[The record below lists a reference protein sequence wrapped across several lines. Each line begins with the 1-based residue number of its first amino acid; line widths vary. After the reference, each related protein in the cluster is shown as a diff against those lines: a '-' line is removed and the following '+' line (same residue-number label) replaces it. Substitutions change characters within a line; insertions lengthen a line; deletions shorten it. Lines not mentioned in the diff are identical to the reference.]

1 MNCESVQGLLPL
13 YLSGELTGEG
23 LAAVQHHIEACEACT
38 QSLSADR
45 QLDDVLRT
53 AMLEHSPDVS
63 AVLQRVHGEM
73 ATSGWKRMLHVRSL
87 RFAPLAAMVVL
98 VVVLVAVLG
107 VLSFRAHQVQ
117 RTMAIAAAN
126 DHYSDLV
133 LLRHPDWAYQP
144 QDVARFMLKEFP
156 QQDLLAAITPK
167 GAWFE
172 KVRLCNLG
180 GTQYAHFVFRT
191 GSTET
196 SVFLI
201 PNGQARNR
209 HDSIHLADAGHGL
222 EASGFSSTHMTGVV
236 VGNKGQVQ
244 TQEIANRL
252 GGVF

>member
-1 MNCESVQGLLPL
+1 MNCESVQDLLPL
-13 YLSGELTGEG
+13 YLSGELTGEA
-23 LAAVQHHIEACEACT
+23 LAAVQHHIEACEACA

-45 QLDDVLRT
+45 QLDDALRT

-87 RFAPLAAMVVL
+87 RFAALAAMVVL
-98 VVVLVAVLG
+98 VAVLG
-107 VLSFRAHQVQ
+107 ISSFRAHQVQ
-117 RTMAIAAAN
+117 RTIALAAAD

-144 QDVARFMLKEFP
+144 EDVARFMLEEFP
-156 QQDLLAAITPK
+156 RQDLLAAITPR
-167 GAWFE
+167 GAVFE

-180 GTQYAHFVFRT
+180 GTQYAHFVFRI
-191 GSTET
+191 GATET

-201 PNGQARNR
+201 PNGQATNR

-222 EASGFSSTHMTGVV
+222 EAAGFSSEHMSGVV

-252 GGVF
+252 GGMF

>member
-1 MNCESVQGLLPL
+1 MNCDSVQELLPL
-13 YLSGELTGEG
+13 YLSGELTGEE
-23 LAAVQHHIEACEACT
+23 LAAVQHHVEACADCTEA
-38 QSLSADR
+38 LSADR

-73 ATSGWKRMLHVRSL
+73 TTATFGWKRLLHVRSL
-87 RFAPLAAMVVL
+87 RFAALAAMIVL
-98 VVVLVAVLG
+98 AAALG
-107 VLSFRAHQVQ
+107 ISSFRAHQAQ
-117 RTMAIAAAN
+117 KTMARAAAN

-144 QDVARFMLKEFP
+144 QDVTRFMMEEFSR
-156 QQDLLAAITPK
+156 QDLLAAITPK
-167 GAWFE
+167 DAVFE
-172 KVRLCNLG
+172 KVRLCNVG

-196 SVFLI
+196 SVFLV
-201 PNGQARNR
+201 PNGQASSR

-222 EASGFSSTHMTGVV
+222 EASGFSSTYMTGVV

-244 TQEIANRL
+244 TQEIANSL
-252 GGVF
+252 GGVL

>member
-1 MNCESVQGLLPL
+1 MNCESVQDLLPL
-13 YLSGELTGEG
+13 YLAGELTGEG
-23 LAAVQHHIEACEACT
+23 LAAVQNHIKACRACA

-53 AMLEHSPDVS
+53 AMLEQSPDVS
-63 AVLQRVHGEM
+63 AILQRVHGKM

-87 RFAPLAAMVVL
+87 RLSALAAMVVL
-98 VVVLVAVLG
+98 VAVLG
-107 VLSFRAHQVQ
+107 ISSFRAHQVQ
-117 RTMAIAAAN
+117 RTIALAAAN

-144 QDVARFMLKEFP
+144 QDVARFMLAEFP
-156 QQDLLAAITPK
+156 RQDLLAAITPK
-167 GAWFE
+167 GAVFE
-172 KVRLCNLG
+172 KVRLCSLG

-196 SVFLI
+196 SVFLV
-201 PNGQARNR
+201 PNGQAGNK

-222 EASGFSSTHMTGVV
+222 EASGFSSTYLTGMV

-244 TQEIANRL
+244 TQEIADRL
-252 GGVF
+252 GGLF

>member
-1 MNCESVQGLLPL
+1 MNCESVQDLLPL

-23 LAAVQHHIEACEACT
+23 LAAMQNHIKACEACA
-38 QSLSADR
+38 QSISADR

-63 AVLQRVHGEM
+63 AVLQRVHGKM

-87 RFAPLAAMVVL
+87 RFTALAAM
-98 VVVLVAVLG
+98 VVLVAVLG
-107 VLSFRAHQVQ
+107 VSSFRAHQVQ
-117 RTMAIAAAN
+117 KTMALAAAN

-133 LLRHPDWAYQP
+133 LLRHPDWAYKP
-144 QDVARFMLKEFP
+144 EDVARFMLKEFSR
-156 QQDLLAAITPK
+156 QDLLAAITPR
-167 GAWFE
+167 GAVFE

-191 GSTET
+191 GPTET

-201 PNGQARNR
+201 PNGQAGNKG
-209 HDSIHLADAGHGL
+209 DSIHLADAGHGL
-222 EASGFSSTHMTGVV
+222 EAAGFSSEHMSGVV

>member
-1 MNCESVQGLLPL
+1 MNCDSVQELLPL
-13 YLSGELTGEG
+13 YLSGELTGEE
-23 LAAVQHHIEACEACT
+23 LAAVQHHVEACADCT
-38 QSLSADR
+38 QALGADR

-73 ATSGWKRMLHVRSL
+73 ATSGWKRMLHARAL
-87 RFAPLAAMVVL
+87 RFAALAAMVVL
-98 VVVLVAVLG
+98 AAALG
-107 VLSFRAHQVQ
+107 ISSFRVQ
-117 RTMAIAAAN
+117 QAQKTMALAAAN

-144 QDVARFMLKEFP
+144 QDVARFMLAEF
-156 QQDLLAAITPK
+156 QRQDLLAAITPQD
-167 GAWFE
+167 AVFE
-172 KVRLCNLG
+172 KVRLCNVG

-201 PNGQARNR
+201 PNGQDSSR
-209 HDSIHLADAGHGL
+209 HDSVHLADAGHGL
-222 EASGFSSTHMTGVV
+222 EASGFSSTYMSGMV

-244 TQEIANRL
+244 TEEIANKL
-252 GGVF
+252 GGVL

>member
-1 MNCESVQGLLPL
+1 MNCESVQDLLPL

-23 LAAVQHHIEACEACT
+23 LAAVQHHIKAC
-38 QSLSADR
+38 QSCAQSAIADR
-45 QLDDVLRT
+45 QLDDMLRT

-63 AVLQRVHGEM
+63 AVLQRIHGKM

-87 RFAPLAAMVVL
+87 RFAALAAM
-98 VVVLVAVLG
+98 VVLVAVLG
-107 VLSFRAHQVQ
+107 VSSFRAHQVQ
-117 RTMAIAAAN
+117 RTIALAAAAAN

-133 LLRHPDWAYQP
+133 LLRHPDWASQP
-144 QDVARFMLKEFP
+144 EDVARFMLEEFP
-156 QQDLLAAITPK
+156 RQDLLAAITPRD
-167 GAWFE
+167 GVFE

-180 GTQYAHFVFRT
+180 GTQYAHFVFRI
-191 GSTET
+191 GPTET

-201 PNGQARNR
+201 PNGQATNR

-222 EASGFSSTHMTGVV
+222 EASGFSSSHISGVV

-252 GGVF
+252 EGMF

>member
-1 MNCESVQGLLPL
+1 MNCESVQDLLPL
-13 YLSGELTGEG
+13 YLAGELTGGE
-23 LAAVQHHIEACEACT
+23 LAAMQNHIDACEACA
-38 QSLSADR
+38 QSLIADR

-63 AVLQRVHGEM
+63 AVLQRVHAAM

-87 RFAPLAAMVVL
+87 RFAVLAAM
-98 VVVLVAVLG
+98 VVLVAVLG
-107 VLSFRAHQVQ
+107 VSSFRTHQVQ
-117 RTMAIAAAN
+117 RTMALAAAN

-144 QDVARFMLKEFP
+144 QDVARFMLEQFP
-156 QQDLLAAITPK
+156 RQDLLAAITPQ
-167 GAWFE
+167 GAQLE

-201 PNGQARNR
+201 PNGQAGNR

-222 EASGFSSTHMTGVV
+222 EASGFSSAHMTGVV

-252 GGVF
+252 GGML

>member
-1 MNCESVQGLLPL
+1 MNCESVQDLLPL

-23 LAAVQHHIEACEACT
+23 LASVQNHVKACGACA

-73 ATSGWKRMLHVRSL
+73 AASGWKRMLHVRSL
-87 RFAPLAAMVVL
+87 RFAALAAM
-98 VVVLVAVLG
+98 VVLVAVLG
-107 VLSFRAHQVQ
+107 VSSFRAHQVQ
-117 RTMAIAAAN
+117 RTIALAAAD

-133 LLRHPDWAYQP
+133 LLRHPDWASQP
-144 QDVARFMLKEFP
+144 EDVARFMLEEFP
-156 QQDLLAAITPK
+156 RQDLLAEITPK
-167 GAWFE
+167 DAVFE

-191 GSTET
+191 GPTET

-209 HDSIHLADAGHGL
+209 QDSIHLADAGHGL
-222 EASGFSSTHMTGVV
+222 EASGFSSTYMTGVV

-252 GGVF
+252 GGVL

>member
-1 MNCESVQGLLPL
+1 MNCENVQDLLPL
-13 YLSGELTGEG
+13 YLAGELTGEE
-23 LAAVQHHIEACEACT
+23 LAAMQNHIEACEACA

-63 AVLQRVHGEM
+63 AVLQRVHAEM
-73 ATSGWKRMLHVRSL
+73 ATPGWKRMLHVRSL
-87 RFAPLAAMVVL
+87 RFAVLAAM
-98 VVVLVAVLG
+98 VVLVAVLG
-107 VLSFRAHQVQ
+107 VSSFRAHQVQ
-117 RTMAIAAAN
+117 RTMALAAAN

-144 QDVARFMLKEFP
+144 QDVARFMLEKFP
-156 QQDLLAAITPK
+156 QQDLLAAITPQ
-167 GAWFE
+167 GALFE

-201 PNGQARNR
+201 PNAQAGNKP
-209 HDSIHLADAGHGL
+209 DSIHLADAGHGL
-222 EASGFSSTHMTGVV
+222 EVSGFSSAHMTGVV

>member
-1 MNCESVQGLLPL
+1 MNCESVQDLLPL

-23 LAAVQHHIEACEACT
+23 LAAVQHHIKACEACA
-38 QSLSADR
+38 QSLIADR
-45 QLDDVLRT
+45 QLDDALRT

-63 AVLQRVHGEM
+63 AVLQWVHGEM
-73 ATSGWKRMLHVRSL
+73 ATSGWKRMLSVRSL
-87 RFAPLAAMVVL
+87 RFAVLAAM
-98 VVVLVAVLG
+98 VVLVAVLG
-107 VLSFRAHQVQ
+107 VSNFRAHQVQ
-117 RTMAIAAAN
+117 RTIALAAAN

-133 LLRHPDWAYQP
+133 LLRHPDWAYQTE
-144 QDVARFMLKEFP
+144 DVARFMLEEFP
-156 QQDLLAAITPK
+156 RQDLLAAITPR
-167 GAWFE
+167 AAVFE

-191 GSTET
+191 GPTET

-201 PNGQARNR
+201 PNAQARNR

-222 EASGFSSTHMTGVV
+222 EASGFSSTYLTGVV

>member
-1 MNCESVQGLLPL
+1 MNCESVQDLLPL

-23 LAAVQHHIEACEACT
+23 LAAVQHHIEACGACA

-53 AMLEHSPDVS
+53 ALLEHSPDVS
-63 AVLQRVHGEM
+63 AVLQRVHAEM
-73 ATSGWKRMLHVRSL
+73 ATSGWKRMLRFRSL
-87 RFAPLAAMVVL
+87 RFAALAAMVVL
-98 VVVLVAVLG
+98 LAVLVVS
-107 VLSFRAHQVQ
+107 SFRAHQVQ
-117 RTMAIAAAN
+117 RTIALAAAN

-144 QDVARFMLKEFP
+144 DDVARFMLAEFP

-167 GAWFE
+167 GAVFE
-172 KVRLCNLG
+172 KVRLCNLDG
-180 GTQYAHFVFRT
+180 MQYAHFVFRT
-191 GSTET
+191 GPTET

-201 PNGQARNR
+201 PSGQAGNS

-222 EASGFSSTHMTGVV
+222 EASGFSSTYLTGMV

-244 TQEIANRL
+244 TQEIADRL
-252 GGVF
+252 GGLF

>member
-1 MNCESVQGLLPL
+1 MNCESVQDLLPL

-23 LAAVQHHIEACEACT
+23 LAAVQHHIKACEACA
-38 QSLSADR
+38 QSVSADR

-63 AVLQRVHGEM
+63 AVLQRVHGNM
-73 ATSGWKRMLHVRSL
+73 ATSGWKRILHVRSL
-87 RFAPLAAMVVL
+87 RFGALAAMVI
-98 VVVLVAVLG
+98 LVAVLG
-107 VLSFRAHQVQ
+107 VSSFRARQVQ
-117 RTMAIAAAN
+117 RTMALAAAN

-133 LLRHPDWAYQP
+133 LLRHPDWAYKP
-144 QDVARFMLKEFP
+144 ADVARFMLEEFSR
-156 QQDLLAAITPK
+156 QDLLVAITPQ
-167 GAWFE
+167 GAVFE

-191 GSTET
+191 GPTET
-196 SVFLI
+196 SVFLVA
-201 PNGQARNR
+201 NGQAVNK

-222 EASGFSSTHMTGVV
+222 EASGFSSEHMSGVV
-236 VGNKGQVQ
+236 VANKGQVQ

>member
-1 MNCESVQGLLPL
+1 MNCDSVQELLPL
-13 YLSGELTGEG
+13 YLSGELAGEG
-23 LAAVQHHIEACEACT
+23 LATVQDHIKACEACA

-53 AMLEHSPDVS
+53 AMLENSPDVS
-63 AVLQRVHGEM
+63 AVLQRVHEEM

-87 RFAPLAAMVVL
+87 GFAALAAMVVL
-98 VVVLVAVLG
+98 VALFGA
-107 VLSFRAHQVQ
+107 SRFRAHQVQ
-117 RTMAIAAAN
+117 RTIAISAAD

-144 QDVARFMLKEFP
+144 EDVARFMLKEFP
-156 QQDLLAAITPK
+156 RQDLLAAITPK
-167 GAWFE
+167 GALFE

-222 EASGFSSTHMTGVV
+222 EASGFSSTHMSGMV

>member
-13 YLSGELTGEG
+13 YLAGELTGEE
-23 LAAVQHHIEACEACT
+23 LAAMQNHIDACEACA

-53 AMLEHSPDVS
+53 AMLEHTSDVS
-63 AVLQRVHGEM
+63 GVLQRVHAEM
-73 ATSGWKRMLHVRSL
+73 AISVWKRMLHVRSL
-87 RFAPLAAMVVL
+87 RFAALAAMVVL
-98 VVVLVAVLG
+98 TAVLG
-107 VLSFRAHQVQ
+107 VSSFRAHQVQ
-117 RTMAIAAAN
+117 RTMALAAAD

-144 QDVARFMLKEFP
+144 EDVARFMLEEFSR
-156 QQDLLAAITPK
+156 QDLPAAITPQ
-167 GAWFE
+167 GALFE
-172 KVRLCNLG
+172 KVRLCNVG
-180 GTQYAHFVFRT
+180 GTKYAHFVFRT

-209 HDSIHLADAGHGL
+209 NDAIHLADAGHGL
-222 EASGFSSTHMTGVV
+222 EASGFSSAHMTGVV

-244 TQEIANRL
+244 TQEIANRM
-252 GGVF
+252 VAMF

>member
-1 MNCESVQGLLPL
+1 MNCESVQDLLPL
-13 YLSGELTGEG
+13 YISGELTGEE
-23 LAAVQHHIEACEACT
+23 LAAVQHHVEACEACT

-63 AVLQRVHGEM
+63 AVLQRVHGNM
-73 ATSGWKRMLHVRSL
+73 ATSGWKRILHVRSL
-87 RFAPLAAMVVL
+87 RFGALAAM
-98 VVVLVAVLG
+98 VVLVAVLG
-107 VLSFRAHQVQ
+107 VSSFRARQVQ
-117 RTMAIAAAN
+117 RTMALAAAN

-133 LLRHPDWAYQP
+133 LLRHPDWAYKP
-144 QDVARFMLKEFP
+144 ADVARFMLEEFSR
-156 QQDLLAAITPK
+156 QDLLAAITPQ
-167 GAWFE
+167 GAVFE

-191 GSTET
+191 GPTET

-201 PNGQARNR
+201 PNGQALNK

-222 EASGFSSTHMTGVV
+222 EASGFSSEHMTGVV